1 MKPLIFGN
9 THWEERK
16 RCFSFPMLEKDL
28 TTEVLI
34 VGGGMSGTLCA
45 HVLTDAG
52 YQDITVVEGRHVAT
66 GSSRA
71 NTGLLQVSSD
81 TMLTEFIETLG
92 EAPAKAFY
100 TSVRSHGSTACLEK

>member
-52 YQDITVVEGRHVAT
+52 IRTSRWWKVVTWPQGAAEQTRDFFKCLVT
-66 GSSRA
+66 PCSQSS
-71 NTGLLQVSSD
+71 
-81 TMLTEFIETLG
+81 
-92 EAPAKAFY
+92 
-100 TSVRSHGSTACLEK
+100 